1 MEGRELTAALAA
13 LARSEA
19 EMEFWS
25 FEDGN
30 ISLRET
36 CRCGGCV
43 N

>member
-1 MEGRELTAALAA
+1 MKGRELTAALAA
-13 LARSEA
+13 LARDEA

-30 ISLRET
+30 ILLRET
-36 CRCGGCV
+36 CCCGGCV